1 MQAMHL
7 RAQFKDSCS
16 APTLLLHTPEGTA
29 YDPTKHMCVYIKG
42 ASASVL
48 QLINE
53 EFSSFSS
60 ATTETSLLERLK
72 TMVQVDIAELHS
84 DLVEERNSYKIQG
97 VSKQRKDDLPTSY
110 YTSIS
115 TTVIVSLPVEIPA
128 TVSRV
133 SYDDDDDDPSC
144 DGDVDVI
151 TAYQDVRDE
160 AYRNISRI
168 DSKLT
173 RKRQK
178 LRISYMKELIAV
190 LERLIDMMNA
200 QLLNI
205 TNLTACPATTSLNL
219 PLFNDVIPPMNM
231 QPTPTA
237 APMISSHSS
246 SSTATTSL
254 NLPLFNDVI
263 PPMNMQPTPTAAPM
277 ISSHSS
283 NSTGYS
289 LHFGDMSNHFI
300 SLNEPLVCID
310 DILWGGPYKYDW
322 KNKYRECNR
331 LYAEML
337 AADEKARKDELN
349 AHLLC
354 LHNEVCYIPIALY
367 Y

>member
-246 SSTATTSL
+246 
-254 NLPLFNDVI
+254 
-263 PPMNMQPTPTAAPM
+263 
-277 ISSHSS
+277 